1 MSGFRMRGS
10 DGGGSSWQS
19 FTFYVATWRRTY
31 ARPCDRTLIQLK
43 YLSVWRAPTMEPSGE
58 VGEDLGTLY
67 CWR

>member
-1 MSGFRMRGS
+1 
-10 DGGGSSWQS
+10 
-19 FTFYVATWRRTY
+19 
-31 ARPCDRTLIQLK
+31 LIQLK